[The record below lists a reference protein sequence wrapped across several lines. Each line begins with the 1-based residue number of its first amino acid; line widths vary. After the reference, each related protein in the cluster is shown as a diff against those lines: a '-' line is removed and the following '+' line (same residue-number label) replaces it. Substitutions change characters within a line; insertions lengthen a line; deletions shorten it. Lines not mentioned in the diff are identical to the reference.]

1 MRFIKIFLF
10 ALIGITLPVTL
21 SAQTISGKLIDEN
34 SQPLSYANVVLLSL
48 PDSAFVSGT
57 ISGEDGAFKLE
68 ATSRNQIL
76 KISTIG
82 YKTVYKP
89 IAPANLGTVQ
99 LVADAQ
105 QLGEVVV
112 EADLPKTRVKGNAM
126 VTTVTGSVLEKL
138 EQAMTCLTKYQA
150 CRLKTAQ

>member
-1 MRFIKIFLF
+1 M
-10 ALIGITLPVTL
+10 
-21 SAQTISGKLIDEN
+21 
-34 SQPLSYANVVLLSL
+34 
-48 PDSAFVSGT
+48 
-57 ISGEDGAFKLE
+57 
-68 ATSRNQIL
+68 
-76 KISTIG
+76 
-82 YKTVYKP
+82 YKP

-112 EADLPKTRVKGNAM
+112 KADFPKTRVKGNAM
-126 VTTVTGSVLEKL
+126 VTTVTGSVLEKP